1 VNFFGV
7 DSVEHQRSLI
17 YVLKLDSMGNII
29 WRREC
34 ISHETSDVN
43 KVGAVLGTD
52 GNIYIQGFTRC
63 HLILGQDTIR
73 HSGGA
78 DPENFFY
85 AYDGQGNLVTKQMKK
100 GSLHMVNF
108 SVDSEHNIIFS
119 GFIYETTCFAND
131 TVVVPEAHFP
141 CILGKMDL
149 QNNLLWYHLYDS
161 SYYLSYHWLE
171 FSLASD
177 TIYANLT
184 FEGRMMIGDST
195 YTAQGRR
202 TLVLKYTLDGTRS
215 EVNMLQGNGSN
226 YSYKVVAD
234 NCSDLLIGGLFA
246 GMAYNGKD
254 TIQTSRAKEG
264 YIGRIKRWTHA
275 IDIGPDTAINY
286 NGSIILSAGNGYDSY
301 LWSTGERESSILLTG
316 SVLGAGKHNIGVS
329 VYKDGCERR
338 DSIIITVKNNIGI
351 ADLVYQSGLFQIY
364 PNPVTDVAVVEYA
377 MPVDAQ
383 VQLKIFDFTGRE
395 ITRIVDQKQQ
405 AGRHKIQHDT
415 HDQEPGV
422 YYYQMRIGEKSET
435 QKVVI
440 IK

>member
-1 VNFFGV
+1 MVGGTYSDECLASDTTLYNENSNADAYIGKFNDQGNHKWLKIIRGSFQDYLIDFIPAGSGTSYVIGQHNAIHTPVWVNFFGV

-34 ISHETSDVN
+34 ISHEPSDVN
-43 KVGAVLGTD
+43 QVGSVLGTD

-73 HSGGA
+73 HSGGS
-78 DPENFFY
+78 DPENFIY

-108 SVDSEHNIIFS
+108 FVDSEHNIFFS

-161 SYYLSYHWLE
+161 SYYLSYYWLE
-171 FSLASD
+171 FSHTSD

-184 FEGRMMIGDST
+184 FEGKMIIGDST
-195 YTAQGRR
+195 YTAQSRQ
-202 TLVLKYTLDGTRS
+202 TLVLKYTQDGTRS

-226 YSYKVVAD
+226 YSNKVVAD

-301 LWSTGERESSILLTG
+301 LWSTGERESSILLMG
-316 SVLGAGKHNIGVS
+316 SVLGGRATQH
-329 VYKDGCERR
+329 R
-338 DSIIITVKNNIGI
+338 
-351 ADLVYQSGLFQIY
+351 GLG
-364 PNPVTDVAVVEYA
+364 
-377 MPVDAQ
+377 
-383 VQLKIFDFTGRE
+383 L
-395 ITRIVDQKQQ
+395 
-405 AGRHKIQHDT
+405 
-415 HDQEPGV
+415 
-422 YYYQMRIGEKSET
+422 
-435 QKVVI
+435 
-440 IK
+440 